1 MESLG
6 CEPGEEPSATRG
18 LSAVGDSVDHGR
30 REQLLLNRRL
40 TSRAKL
46 DLKDRLDAANLGSLL
61 FEYGPPPALGRVS
74 ARPGSSRPATVRS
87 SVTRARQKAERSTC
101 DSQVVDGNL
110 SRPETARLS
119 TRQDDRLPWGWGGGV
134 RGDGKRRPLSA
145 RPAHASVTGQHR
157 SAARQLTAD
166 VTTTQAQATLSQP
179 VRVWSMDAAAPC
191 TDAGRIGTGSHRAS
205 STDSFSTPS
214 GCQRLLG
221 APVDVLRAQRDG
233 LADELK
239 MLRCGVTFN
248 CQPDFRWKD
257 VFKAAALDLQE
268 VARFEHEYTQRMRS
282 YRGRQTSKARVVLNT
297 PRDQPD
303 KARVLP
309 DPPTA
314 PSAIT
319 YKWGC
324 H

>member
-18 LSAVGDSVDHGR
+18 QSAVDHCR
-30 REQLLLNRRL
+30 REQLLLDRRL
-40 TSRAKL
+40 TSRAKM
-46 DLKDRLDAANLGSLL
+46 DLKDRLEAANLGCLL
-61 FEYGPPPALGRVS
+61 FEYGPPPALAS
-74 ARPGSSRPATVRS
+74 ARPGSSRSSTARS
-87 SVTRARQKAERSTC
+87 RLTRARQKAEWSKC
-101 DSQVVDGNL
+101 HSQEVDGNF
-110 SRPETARLS
+110 SRPETARPS
-119 TRQDDRLPWGWGGGV
+119 MRQDDRLPWGWGGGV

-145 RPAHASVTGQHR
+145 RPAHASVAGQQR
-157 SAARQLTAD
+157 SAAGQVAANVATS
-166 VTTTQAQATLSQP
+166 QAQATLSKP
-179 VRVWSMDAAAPC
+179 VRVWHMDAAASSS
-191 TDAGRIGTGSHRAS
+191 DAGRTGTGSHRAS
-205 STDSFSTPS
+205 STDTFSTSS

-221 APVDVLRAQRDG
+221 VPVDVLRAQRDG
-233 LADELK
+233 LTDEHK

-268 VARFEHEYTQRMRS
+268 VARFEHEYTKRMRS
-282 YRGRQTSKARVVLNT
+282 YRGSQISKARVVLNT

-324 H
+324 D